1 MSFKLYLL
9 YLILTYLRP
18 IEIFAPELVVFR
30 PMLVMSIL
38 TLVLSY
44 AHSRSSKKIAASRL
58 HLNLLLA
65 FILSI
70 ATSRIFN
77 GWFSGALPAMLD
89 FMISAFLYLT
99 TVMNVTSMRRLKITC
114 AVVAFSTVTLGI
126 AGIAAYHTGFMVEK
140 LVLRQ
145 NVDSEEE
152 AATEAD
158 PTDIPA
164 LETSTRYLWR
174 VRSVGFL
181 SDPNDFGQALVV
193 ALPMLAG
200 LYVKRRFFRN
210 LIVLGIPAAIIFY
223 TINLTHSRGAL
234 LGVAS
239 LLFFGIRNFLGTF
252 KTGLLMAI
260 GIAGALAVNMTGG
273 RAYSANEESAG
284 GRIDAWHEGLIMLR
298 HHPIFGVG
306 YGQFTDHHY
315 YTAHNSFVLCFAEL
329 GLLGY
334 FFWLGMIVV
343 TYKGLTRVIQILPPT
358 SEERFWALLMRSA
371 LLGFFTCALFLSRVY
386 EPGLYILLSICIA
399 TVYCAEQSVAAKSIT
414 QFQQPIIW
422 RKNTFIFEI
431 ISIIVIFTVV
441 TLKNATVGKSI

>member
-1 MSFKLYLL
+1 MSFTLYIF

-18 IEIFAPELVVFR
+18 IEVFAPELVAYR

-38 TLVLSY
+38 TLIVSY
-44 AHSRSSKKIAASRL
+44 VHSRNSGKIAANRL
-58 HLNLLLA
+58 HLKLLA
-65 FILSI
+65 AFVFSLGI
-70 ATSRIFN
+70 SRVFN
-77 GWFSGALPAMLD
+77 GWAGGALPAVFE
-89 FMISAFLYLT
+89 FMISALLYLT

-114 AVVAFSTVTLGI
+114 AVVAFCTVTLGV

-145 NVDSEEE
+145 NIDSEEE
-152 AATEAD
+152 TASEAD
-158 PTDIPA
+158 PSDIPA
-164 LETSTRYLWR
+164 EETSARYLWR

-193 ALPMLAG
+193 ALPILAG
-200 LYVKRRFFRN
+200 LYIKRRFFRN
-210 LIVLGIPAAIIFY
+210 LIMVGLPAAVVFY
-223 TINLTHSRGAL
+223 TIYLTHSRGAL

-239 LLFFGIRNFLGTF
+239 LLFFGIKNFLGTV
-252 KTGLLMAI
+252 KTGLLMAF
-260 GIAGALAVNMTGG
+260 GMAGALAVNMTGG

-315 YTAHNSFVLCFAEL
+315 YTAHNSFVLCFSEL

-334 FFWLGMIVV
+334 FCWLGMIIV
-343 TYKGLTRVIQILPPT
+343 TYKGLTRVLEFLPPS
-358 SEERFWALLMRSA
+358 SEERYWALLMRSA

-386 EPGLYILLSICIA
+386 EPGLYILLSLSIA
-399 TVYCAEQSVAAKSIT
+399 TVYCAEQSIAGKAT
-414 QFQQPIIW
+414 PQFQQPILW
-422 RKNTFIFEI
+422 RKHTFIFEI
-431 ISIIVIFTVV
+431 LSIIVIFIVV